1 MHVLFTRPIDDSKD
15 LILKFKSLG
24 HIVSS
29 IPVISIKKKE
39 YSKIDFSS
47 FKGIIFTSSNA
58 IKFLDTKLL
67 DKNIKCF
74 CVGSAT
80 EFSAKERGFQNI
92 FSSEGNVNNLKE
104 IILQNFKSSEGKLL
118 YISGETITFELDKF
132 LISEGLKV
140 ERVINYSS
148 DPIEKFNEILI
159 DDLKNNV
166 PDIVYIY
173 SQNSAISFKNLI
185 KNYNLQNHWMNTNL
199 MCIGEKT
206 SSVLNDI
213 KWKKIFL
220 FNPGEEEY
228 LLYKI

>member
-1 MHVLFTRPIDDSKD
+1 MHILFTRPIDDSKD

-74 CVGSAT
+74 CVGNAT
-80 EFSAKERGFQNI
+80 ELLAKEKGFQNI
-92 FSSEGNVNNLKE
+92 FSAEGNVNNLKE

-118 YISGETITFELDKF
+118 YMSGETITFELDKF

-199 MCIGEKT
+199 MCISEKT

>member
-74 CVGSAT
+74 CVGNAT
-80 EFSAKERGFQNI
+80 ELLAKEEGFQNI
-92 FSSEGNVNNLKE
+92 FSAEGNVNNLKE

-148 DPIEKFNEILI
+148 DPIEKFNEVLI

-199 MCIGEKT
+199 MCISEKT

>member
-1 MHVLFTRPIDDSKD
+1 MHILFTRPIDDSKD

-74 CVGSAT
+74 CVGNAT
-80 EFSAKERGFQNI
+80 EFLAKEKGFQNI
-92 FSSEGNVNNLKE
+92 FAAEGNVNNLKE

-118 YISGETITFELDKF
+118 YVSGETITFELDKF

-199 MCIGEKT
+199 MCISEKT